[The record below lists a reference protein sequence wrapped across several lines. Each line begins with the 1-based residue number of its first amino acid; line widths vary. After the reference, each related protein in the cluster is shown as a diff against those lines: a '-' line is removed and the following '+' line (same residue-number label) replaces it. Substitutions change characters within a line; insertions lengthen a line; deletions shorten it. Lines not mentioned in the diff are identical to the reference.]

1 MELVTTT
8 FEKTAPLS
16 EALAL
21 VHSSDVIIGMHGAGL
36 TNLLGMHK
44 VSLSAHTVSVTGH
57 VCLGHHVCSV

>member
-44 VSLSAHTVSVTGH
+44 VSLVSCVSLFRTPF
-57 VCLGHHVCSV
+57 VS